1 MVEMFDGDNSR
12 HNTQQFAVTSS
23 WNRVSLT
30 FAGYTTGA
38 FDDDNALSLY
48 LTFWLHAGSS
58 FTSGTY
64 TANTWASNTNANRAV
79 GISSF
84 FDSTNRTLEITG
96 LQMEVG
102 DSASDF
108 EHRSFAEEFALCE
121 RYFFT
126 TYNYGATIGAAST
139 ASYLGRFLDNQHSY
153 GSLQVPTVA
162 MRGSPT
168 RVIYNPVNGTV
179 GQVRSDSN
187 NHSANITGTDVKGGG
202 WIYANASV
210 IGTSV
215 SMKAH
220 LTMDAEL

>member
-1 MVEMFDGDNSR
+1 MCIRDR

-23 WNRVSLT
+23 WNRISLT
-30 FAGYTTGA
+30 FAGDTTGA

-48 LTFWLHAGSS
+48 LTFWLHAGSN

-108 EHRSFAEEFALCE
+108 EHRSFAEELHLCE
-121 RYFFT
+121 RYYQQVKALQTSSGTQT
-126 TYNYGATIGAAST
+126 TQVLGTYQAST
-139 ASYLGRFLDNQHSY
+139 AMRTSATA
-153 GSLQVPTVA
+153 GSSGTLQVTDW
-162 MRGSPT
+162 GNTSKT
-168 RVIYNPVNGTV
+168 
-179 GQVRSDSN
+179 QS
-187 NHSANITGTDVKGGG
+187 SANIALQHSGNNDFSNRYYP
-202 WIYANASV
+202 IRLQNF
-210 IGTSV
+210 TSLNTHRMWQLYNN
-215 SMKAH
+215 SNYID
-220 LTMDAEL
+220 LDSEL